1 MITQIASE
9 PSRRCSQR
17 EPEPDQIVN
26 EISDSALMKVA
37 KLDLDAASSSASGPK
52 LPMPAGRWLKHR
64 NVRLFFFTPAERP
77 GYQTL

>member
-9 PSRRCSQR
+9 PSRRCGQR

-37 KLDLDAASSSASGPK
+37 KLDLDAASLIG
-52 LPMPAGRWLKHR
+52 
-64 NVRLFFFTPAERP
+64 
-77 GYQTL
+77 